1 MLIIGTLLDQPSVPY
16 VLARVQSNFRV
27 ALVSS
32 VLSET
37 DWVHDGRRG
46 SGVRV
51 LAGVEIFLYG
61 INTVFVAHQTSCQMR
76 CCTGVLSPAVRLVP
90 RLRLCA
96 TALEFSHSFSSHAK
110 RGQLYFAVV
119 AIP

>member
-1 MLIIGTLLDQPSVPY
+1 
-16 VLARVQSNFRV
+16 
-27 ALVSS
+27 VSS

-51 LAGVEIFLYG
+51 LAGVEIFFCG
-61 INTVFVAHQTSCQMR
+61 IHTSFVAHRTSYKMSCS
-76 CCTGVLSPAVRLVP
+76 TGVLSPVVRLVP
-90 RLRLCA
+90 RLRLCG
-96 TALEFSHSFSSHAK
+96 TALEFSQSFSSHAK

-119 AIP
+119 EMPWLGVGRKL